1 MKKLGLMLGL
11 AACVTVGGVYATWSY
26 SGNDVVDETKDINI
40 GITGAT
46 TTGAEGIYEIDVS
59 NLKLII
65 DQESPT
71 SHKAALIFADAK
83 NSAGDVV
90 TKLAD
95 DATAITVKFTPSV
108 NAPEAV
114 KKSAISTWYSFNVT
128 TAMQYSMDSDGNY
141 LESGTATDIF
151 TFNNAGFDSTNGFAV
166 TWTAW
171 NTDGS
176 QWTSG
181 GEAEFPA
188 YFTYSITTAQLKEII
203 RINDFVLDTKT
214 EYEQFKGVLV
224 GKIRMTVTDHRATAV
239 SSN

>member
-1 MKKLGLMLGL
+1 MLGL

-65 DQESPT
+65 DQEAVN
-71 SHKAALIFADAK
+71 SHKAVLIFADAK

-90 TKLAD
+90 TPLAD
-95 DATAITVKFTPSV
+95 GATAITVKFTPSV
-108 NAPEAV
+108 NAPQTV
-114 KKSAISTWYSFNVT
+114 KESAISTWYSFNVT
-128 TAMQYSMDSDGNY
+128 TAMQYKMDADGNH
-141 LESGTATDIF
+141 SDTGTPTDIF

-166 TWTAW
+166 TWKAC

-181 GEAEFPA
+181 GAAEFPA

-203 RINDFVLDTKT
+203 RINDFILDTKI